1 MSTATDNTLAD
12 GTVIRRRLK
21 ANALR
26 RRGMS
31 ALGFHVPAIIIA
43 AIMFYPILW
52 FILSTFKDQTEIFRS
67 GLALVPREPTLKNFV
82 MAFSGFGQ
90 YGFLHFL
97 KNSFVL
103 AIWNV
108 AGVLFSSSVVAF
120 GFGRIKFKG
129 RQFFFACM
137 MATLLLPYQIIMVPQ
152 YVIFHRIGWVNTLL
166 PLVVPAFLGDAFFI
180 FLVVQFVRT
189 IPKELDESA
198 YIDGASIY
206 RTFASVIL
214 PLIKTP
220 LITVAIFKFYWTW
233 EQLLQPLIFLN
244 SIEKYPIPVA
254 LSMWSDPGSGTNYGA
269 LLAMGLMSLLPVA
282 LVFVIM
288 QRYIVEG
295 VSTQGLKG

>member
-1 MSTATDNTLAD
+1 MSTLTETTATARSL
-12 GTVIRRRLK
+12 RQS
-21 ANALR
+21 ALR
-26 RRGMS
+26 RRTLS
-31 ALGFHVPAIIIA
+31 ALGYHIPAIILA
-43 AIMFYPILW
+43 GIMFYPILW
-52 FILSTFKDQTEIFRS
+52 FIMSTFKDQTEIFRS
-67 GLALVPREPTLKNFV
+67 GLALLPREPTMRNFE
-82 MAFSGFGQ
+82 MAFTGFGQ

-97 KNSFVL
+97 RNSVVL
-103 AIWNV
+103 ALWNV

-152 YVIFHRIGWVNTLL
+152 YVIFHRIGWVNSLL
-166 PLVVPAFLGDAFFI
+166 PLVVPSFLGDAFFI

-189 IPKELDESA
+189 IPRELDESA

-220 LITVAIFKFYWTW
+220 LVTVAIFKFYWTW

-244 SIEKYPIPVA
+244 SIDRYPLPVA

-269 LLAMGLMSLLPVA
+269 LLAMGLMSLVPVA
-282 LVFVIM
+282 LVFMAM
-288 QRYIVEG
+288 QRYIVDG